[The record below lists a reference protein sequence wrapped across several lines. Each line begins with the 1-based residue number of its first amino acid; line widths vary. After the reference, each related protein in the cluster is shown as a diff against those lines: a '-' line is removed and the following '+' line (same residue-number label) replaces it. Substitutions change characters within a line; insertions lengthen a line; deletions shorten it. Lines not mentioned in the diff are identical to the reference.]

1 MTSQEGKKK
10 VDYGASSSVIG
21 RRRSVLAA
29 RCFEEASGGAE
40 QHRITRQNTQCS
52 NRKKNEDEITLEIV
66 A

>member
-1 MTSQEGKKK
+1 MKSQEGEKK

-52 NRKKNEDEITLEIV
+52 NRKKK
-66 A
+66 